1 MLQDIRETFIGTT
14 GKVVLAIILLLLA
27 GTGLNYT
34 LTPKQFAARVNGEEI
49 PIQEFDREY
58 QSLLRQFGDQQIPA
72 FFLDQLR
79 SQAVEQVI
87 QARTIQQHLADQG
100 FAVSDVQLREFIAA
114 VPGFQ
119 VDGQFDS
126 DAYRTVL
133 RDNGFTPAVYENNL
147 RRVLASQQFVGTML
161 QTEFVTPAEIREF
174 IELRDEQREV
184 EYVVISPDSFKEDVT
199 VTEADVVAYFEGNPD
214 RYRTPETVD
223 IDYVVVDREAA
234 AGLITVTDE
243 ALQSFFDGVSDEYV
257 APEERRASQILLA
270 VGDDAEAANAQAL
283 DLLSQLEAGADFA
296 ELAEAFS
303 IDAGSARQGGDLGWV
318 RPGDFVGP
326 VEDAVYALEPG
337 QVSGVVRSEF
347 GLHILRLEDV
357 RGGGDATLDDVRDEV
372 ADRFR
377 ETLVDD
383 RLFGLQ
389 GQVSDL
395 EFEGAS
401 LDQIVSDTGLTLQ
414 SFEGYHESRQQPF
427 GEVAEIRDALFADG
441 AAAADENLRLV
452 QYEDAT
458 VVLRVKN
465 RVAAG
470 RQPIANVEGQI
481 RELLVDQ
488 AAQAVADE
496 RGAQLASVLA
506 TDPTISFEALTVNSA
521 ATSYPKR
528 LVGRSDAEIPAALA
542 AAVFAAPT
550 PNNASEPHTGNVAA
564 PGSGFVIY
572 RLTQV
577 VPGDPSVLEQPL
589 LDATRRQLA
598 QQRAAL
604 QLDAMTRELR
614 ESADVEIGPLLQ
626 IEQQAAP

>member
-14 GKVVLAIILLLLA
+14 GKVVIAIILLLLA

-58 QSLLRQFGDQQIPA
+58 QSLLNRFGDQEIPA

-87 QARTIQQHLADQG
+87 QARTIQDHLADQG
-100 FAVSDVQLREFIAA
+100 FAVSDAQLRAFIAE

-119 VDGQFDS
+119 VDGQFNA

-133 RDNGFTPAVYENNL
+133 RDNGFSPAVYESNL

-174 IELRDEQREV
+174 IELRDEQREL
-184 EYVVISPDSFKEDVT
+184 EYVVVSPDSFKEDVT
-199 VTEADVVAYFEGNPD
+199 VSEADVLAYFEANPD
-214 RYRTPETVD
+214 RYRTPELVD
-223 IDYVVVDREAA
+223 IDYLIVDREAA
-234 AGLITVTDE
+234 AGVIEIDDD
-243 ALQSFFDGVSDEYV
+243 ALQAFFDGVSDEYV
-257 APEERRASQILLA
+257 APEERRARQILLA
-270 VGDDAEAANAQAL
+270 IGDDADAATAEAEA
-283 DLLSQLEAGADFA
+283 LLSQLEGGADFA
-296 ELAEAFS
+296 ALAEEFS

-326 VEDAVYALEPG
+326 VEDAVYALNPG
-337 QVSGVVRSEF
+337 ELSGVVRSEF

-372 ADRFR
+372 TERFR
-377 ETLVDD
+377 GSLVDD
-383 RLFGLQ
+383 RLFALQ

-395 EFEGAS
+395 EFEGAALAEIS
-401 LDQIVSDTGLTLQ
+401 AQTGLTLQ
-414 SFEGYHESRQQPF
+414 SFEGYHDSRQQPF
-427 GEVAEIRDALFADG
+427 GEVPEIRDALFGDG
-441 AAAADENLRLV
+441 AAAADDGLRLV
-452 QYEDAT
+452 QYDEAT
-458 VVLRVKN
+458 VVIDVNN
-465 RVAAG
+465 RVPAG
-470 RQPIANVEGQI
+470 RQPIENVEEQI

-488 AAQAVADE
+488 AAQSVADE

-521 ATSYPKR
+521 ATNYPKR
-528 LVGRSDAEIPAALA
+528 LVGRTDAEVPAALA
-542 AAVFAAPT
+542 AAVFAAPKPT
-550 PNNASEPHTGNVAA
+550 DLSEPHTGNVAA
-564 PGSGFVIY
+564 PGVGFVIY

-577 VPGDPSVLEQPL
+577 VPGDPSAVEQSVLE
-589 LDATRRQLA
+589 ATRRQLA

-604 QLDAMTRELR
+604 QLDAMTRGLR

-626 IEQQAAP
+626 LQQAAP